1 MNSKICELLDI
12 EFPLVAFTHCRDVVV
27 AVSKAGGCG
36 VLGAVGMTP
45 EQLEEELKWI
55 DDHIDGLPYGV
66 DVLIPNK
73 MADQNQKFDAEK
85 LTSMIPQE
93 YADFRADILEKHDI
107 EADELRT
114 IKPAATYMAEN
125 TKADGAK
132 ALLDVAFSH
141 PIKIIANALGV
152 PPDWMVQMGKEN
164 DVKVAAL
171 LGTAQHAIN
180 QVKAGVDILV
190 VSGTEAGGHCG
201 SVSTMVLI
209 PEVHQAIQP
218 YGDVPILAAG
228 GIATGRQMAAAMSM
242 GASGAW
248 CGSVWLTTA
257 ESEVPPVIKEKM
269 VAATSSQTTRSRSRT
284 GKHSRQLVSE
294 WTKAWEADGAP
305 EPLPLPLQPMVAE
318 PALAKV
324 NKLAESGHEGAKK
337 LSTYWVGQ
345 GVGLMNQTISAS
357 DVVQEFKETLLK
369 PMKDWPILL
378 AINYSGSEYRIDVA
392 LLNPSLSKSISVQR
406 LIFGLNASSI

>member
-1 MNSKICELLDI
+1 MMNSKICELLDI

-36 VLGAVGMTP
+36 VLGAVGMSP
-45 EQLEEELKWI
+45 EQLEKELKWI
-55 DDHIDGLPYGV
+55 DDHIDGKPYGV

-73 MADQNQKFDAEK
+73 MVDQSEKFDAEK
-85 LTSMIPQE
+85 LKSMIPQE
-93 YADFRADILEKHDI
+93 YADYRADILENHDI
-107 EADELRT
+107 EASELRT
-114 IKPAATYMAEN
+114 IDTSGSSFAQN

-141 PIKIIANALGV
+141 PIKLIANALGV
-152 PPDWMVQMGKEN
+152 PPDWMLEMGKEN

-209 PEVHQAIQP
+209 PEVHKAIQP

-228 GIATGRQMAAAMSM
+228 GIVTGQQMAAAMAM
-242 GASGAW
+242 GASGVW
-248 CGSVWLTTA
+248 CGSVWLTTV

-269 VAATSSQTTRSRSRT
+269 VAANSSQTVRSRSRT
-284 GKHSRQLVSE
+284 GKHSRQLVSP
-294 WTKAWEADGAP
+294 WTEAWESDKAP
-305 EPLPLPLQPMVAE
+305 DPLPMPLQPMVAE
-318 PALAKV
+318 PALQKV
-324 NKLAESGHEGAKK
+324 NKLAEGGHAGARD

-345 GVGLMNQTISAS
+345 GVGLMNASISAS
-357 DVVQEFKETLLK
+357 DVVQEFKE
-369 PMKDWPILL
+369 DF
-378 AINYSGSEYRIDVA
+378 
-392 LLNPSLSKSISVQR
+392 ISAYER
-406 LIFGLNASSI
+406 LTDFVS

>member
-36 VLGAVGMTP
+36 VLGAVGMSP
-45 EQLEEELKWI
+45 EQLEQELKWI
-55 DDHIDGLPYGV
+55 DDHIDGKPYGV

-73 MADQNQKFDAEK
+73 MVDQSEKFDPEK
-85 LTSMIPQE
+85 LKGMIPQE
-93 YADFRADILEKHDI
+93 YADFRADVLENHDI
-107 EADELRT
+107 EASDLRT
-114 IKPAATYMAEN
+114 IDTAGSSFAAN
-125 TKADGAK
+125 TKSDGAK
-132 ALLDVAFSH
+132 ALLDVAFNH
-141 PIKIIANALGV
+141 PIKLIANALGV
-152 PPDWMVQMGKEN
+152 PPDWMLEMGKEN

-209 PEVHQAIQP
+209 PEVYEAIQP

-228 GIATGRQMAAAMSM
+228 GIVTGKQMAAAMTM

-248 CGSVWLTTA
+248 CGSVWLTTV

-269 VAATSSQTTRSRSRT
+269 VAANSSQTVRSRSRT
-284 GKHSRQLVSE
+284 GKHSRQLVSP
-294 WTKAWEADGAP
+294 WTEAWESESAP
-305 EPLPLPLQPMVAE
+305 EPLPMPLQPMVAE
-318 PALAKV
+318 PALQKVAK
-324 NKLAESGHEGAKK
+324 LTEGGHDGAKD
-337 LSTYWVGQ
+337 LATYWVGQ
-345 GVGLMNQTISAS
+345 GVGLMNQSISAS
-357 DVVQEFKETLLK
+357 DVVQEFKE
-369 PMKDWPILL
+369 DFIG
-378 AINYSGSEYRIDVA
+378 AYE
-392 LLNPSLSKSISVQR
+392 R
-406 LIFGLNASSI
+406 LTGFVE

>member
-1 MNSKICELLDI
+1 MMNSKICELLDI

-36 VLGAVGMTP
+36 VLGAVGMSP
-45 EQLEEELKWI
+45 EQLEKELKWI
-55 DDHIDGLPYGV
+55 DDHIDGKPYGV

-73 MADQNQKFDAEK
+73 MVDQSEKFDADK
-85 LTSMIPQE
+85 LKNMIPQE
-93 YADFRADILEKHDI
+93 YADYRADILENHDI
-107 EADELRT
+107 EAAELRT
-114 IKPAATYMAEN
+114 IDTAGSSFAQN

-141 PIKIIANALGV
+141 PIKLIANALGV
-152 PPDWMVQMGKEN
+152 PPDWMLEMGKQN

-209 PEVHQAIQP
+209 PEVHKAIQP

-228 GIATGRQMAAAMSM
+228 GIVTGQQMAAAMAM

-248 CGSVWLTTA
+248 CGSVWLTTV

-269 VAATSSQTTRSRSRT
+269 VAANSSETVRSRSRT
-284 GKHSRQLVSE
+284 GKHSRQLVSP
-294 WTKAWEADGAP
+294 WTDAWESDKAP
-305 EPLPLPLQPMVAE
+305 DPLPMPLQPMVAE
-318 PALAKV
+318 PALQKV
-324 NKLAESGHEGAKK
+324 NKLAEGGHEGARE
-337 LSTYWVGQ
+337 LSTFWVGQ
-345 GVGLMNQTISAS
+345 GVGLMNATISAS
-357 DVVQEFKETLLK
+357 DVVQEFKQ
-369 PMKDWPILL
+369 DF
-378 AINYSGSEYRIDVA
+378 
-392 LLNPSLSKSISVQR
+392 ISAYER
-406 LIFGLNASSI
+406 LTNFVN

>member
-1 MNSKICELLDI
+1 MMNSKICELLDI

-36 VLGAVGMTP
+36 VLGAVGMSP
-45 EQLEEELKWI
+45 EQLEKELKWI
-55 DDHIDGLPYGV
+55 DDHIDGKPYGV

-73 MADQNQKFDAEK
+73 MVDQSEKFDAEK
-85 LTSMIPQE
+85 LKSMIPQE
-93 YADFRADILEKHDI
+93 YADYRADILENHDI
-107 EADELRT
+107 EASELRT
-114 IKPAATYMAEN
+114 IDTAGSSFAQN

-141 PIKIIANALGV
+141 PIKLIANALGV
-152 PPDWMVQMGKEN
+152 PPDWMLAMGKEN
-164 DVKVAAL
+164 GVKVAAL

-180 QVKAGVDILV
+180 QVEAGVDILV

-209 PEVHQAIQP
+209 PEVHKAIQP

-228 GIATGRQMAAAMSM
+228 GIVTGQQMAAAMAM

-248 CGSVWLTTA
+248 CGSVWLTTV

-269 VAATSSQTTRSRSRT
+269 VAANSSQTVRSRSRT
-284 GKHSRQLVSE
+284 GKHSRQLVSP
-294 WTKAWEADGAP
+294 WTEAWESDKAP
-305 EPLPLPLQPMVAE
+305 DPLPMPLQPMVAE
-318 PALAKV
+318 PALQKV
-324 NKLAESGHEGAKK
+324 NKLAEGGHAGARD

-345 GVGLMNQTISAS
+345 GVGLMNASISAS
-357 DVVQEFKETLLK
+357 DVVQEFKE
-369 PMKDWPILL
+369 DF
-378 AINYSGSEYRIDVA
+378 
-392 LLNPSLSKSISVQR
+392 ISAYER
-406 LIFGLNASSI
+406 LTNFVS

>member
-1 MNSKICELLDI
+1 MMNSKICELLDI

-36 VLGAVGMTP
+36 VLGAVGMSP
-45 EQLEEELKWI
+45 EQLEKELKWI
-55 DDHIDGLPYGV
+55 DDHIDGKPYGV

-73 MADQNQKFDAEK
+73 MVDQSEKFDAEK
-85 LTSMIPQE
+85 LKSMIPQE
-93 YADFRADILEKHDI
+93 YADYRADILENHDI
-107 EADELRT
+107 EASELRT
-114 IKPAATYMAEN
+114 IDTAGSSFAQN

-141 PIKIIANALGV
+141 PIKLIANALGV
-152 PPDWMVQMGKEN
+152 PPDWMLEMGKEN

-209 PEVHQAIQP
+209 PEVHKAIQP

-228 GIATGRQMAAAMSM
+228 GIVTGQQMAAAMAM

-248 CGSVWLTTA
+248 CGSVWLTTV

-269 VAATSSQTTRSRSRT
+269 VAANSSQTVRSRSRT
-284 GKHSRQLVSE
+284 GKHSRQLVSP
-294 WTKAWEADGAP
+294 WTEAWESDKAP
-305 EPLPLPLQPMVAE
+305 DPLPMPLQPMVAE
-318 PALAKV
+318 PALQKV
-324 NKLAESGHEGAKK
+324 NKLGEGGHAGARD

-345 GVGLMNQTISAS
+345 GVGLMNATLSAS
-357 DVVQEFKETLLK
+357 DVVQEFKE
-369 PMKDWPILL
+369 DF
-378 AINYSGSEYRIDVA
+378 
-392 LLNPSLSKSISVQR
+392 ISAYER
-406 LIFGLNASSI
+406 LTNFVN

>member
-1 MNSKICELLDI
+1 MMNSKICELLDI

-36 VLGAVGMTP
+36 VLGAVGMSP
-45 EQLEEELKWI
+45 DQLEKELKWI
-55 DDHIDGLPYGV
+55 DDHIDGKPYGV

-73 MADQNQKFDAEK
+73 MVDQSEKFDAEK
-85 LTSMIPQE
+85 LKSMIPQE
-93 YADFRADILEKHDI
+93 YADYRADILENHDI
-107 EADELRT
+107 EASELRT
-114 IKPAATYMAEN
+114 IDTAGSSFAQN

-141 PIKIIANALGV
+141 PIKLIANALGV
-152 PPDWMVQMGKEN
+152 PPDWMLEMGKEN

-209 PEVHQAIQP
+209 PEVHKAIQP

-228 GIATGRQMAAAMSM
+228 GIVTGQQMAAAMAM

-248 CGSVWLTTA
+248 CGSVWLTTV

-269 VAATSSQTTRSRSRT
+269 VAANSSQTVRSRSRT
-284 GKHSRQLVSE
+284 GKHSRQLVSP
-294 WTKAWEADGAP
+294 WTEAWESDKAP
-305 EPLPLPLQPMVAE
+305 DPLPMPLQPMVAE
-318 PALAKV
+318 PALQKV
-324 NKLAESGHEGAKK
+324 NKLAEGGHAGARD

-345 GVGLMNQTISAS
+345 GVGLMNASISAS
-357 DVVQEFKETLLK
+357 DVVQEFKE
-369 PMKDWPILL
+369 DF
-378 AINYSGSEYRIDVA
+378 
-392 LLNPSLSKSISVQR
+392 ISAYER
-406 LIFGLNASSI
+406 LTNFVS

>member
-1 MNSKICELLDI
+1 MMNSKICELLDI

-36 VLGAVGMTP
+36 VLGAVGMSP
-45 EQLEEELKWI
+45 EQLEKELKWI
-55 DDHIDGLPYGV
+55 DDHIDGKPYGV

-73 MADQNQKFDAEK
+73 MVDQSEKFDAEK
-85 LTSMIPQE
+85 LKSMIPQE
-93 YADFRADILEKHDI
+93 YADYRADILENHDI
-107 EADELRT
+107 EASELRT
-114 IKPAATYMAEN
+114 IDTAGSSFAEN

-141 PIKIIANALGV
+141 PIKLIANALGV
-152 PPDWMVQMGKEN
+152 PPDWMLEMGKEK

-209 PEVHQAIQP
+209 PEVHKAIQP

-228 GIATGRQMAAAMSM
+228 GIVTGQQMAAAMAM

-248 CGSVWLTTA
+248 CGSVWLTTV

-269 VAATSSQTTRSRSRT
+269 VAANSSQTVRSRSRT
-284 GKHSRQLVSE
+284 GKHSRQLVSP
-294 WTKAWEADGAP
+294 WTEAWESEKAP
-305 EPLPLPLQPMVAE
+305 DPLPMPLQPMVAE
-318 PALAKV
+318 PALQKV
-324 NKLAESGHEGAKK
+324 NKLAEGGHVGARD

-345 GVGLMNQTISAS
+345 GVGLMNASISAS
-357 DVVQEFKETLLK
+357 DVVQEFKE
-369 PMKDWPILL
+369 DF
-378 AINYSGSEYRIDVA
+378 
-392 LLNPSLSKSISVQR
+392 ISAYER
-406 LIFGLNASSI
+406 LTNFVS

>member
-1 MNSKICELLDI
+1 MKSKICEILDI

-45 EQLEEELKWI
+45 PILEQELNWI
-55 DDHIDGLPYGV
+55 DEHIDGKPYGV

-73 MADQNQKFDAEK
+73 MVGKDEKFDPEK
-85 LTSMIPQE
+85 LVGMIPQE
-93 YADFRADILEKHDI
+93 YADFRADILENHDI
-107 EADELRT
+107 PSPELRT
-114 IKPAATYMAEN
+114 IDTGGSGFAAN
-125 TKADGAK
+125 TQSDGAK
-132 ALLDVAFSH
+132 ALLEVAFNH
-141 PIKIIANALGV
+141 PIKLIANALGV
-152 PPDWMVQMGKEN
+152 PPDWMLQMGKDN

-171 LGTAQHAIN
+171 LGTAKHAIN

-209 PEVHQAIQP
+209 PEVYEAIQP

-228 GIATGRQMAAAMSM
+228 GIVTGKQMAAAMTM

-248 CGSVWLTTA
+248 CGSVWLTTV
-257 ESEVPPVIKEKM
+257 ESEVHPVIKEKM
-269 VAATSSQTTRSRSRT
+269 IAASSSQTVRSRSRT
-284 GKHSRQLVSE
+284 GKHSRQLVSP
-294 WTKAWEADGAP
+294 WTEAWESDKAP
-305 EPLPLPLQPMVAE
+305 DPLPMPLQPMVAE

-324 NKLAESGHEGAKK
+324 NKLAEGGHDGAKD

-345 GVGLMNQTISAS
+345 GVGLMNQSISAG
-357 DVVQEFKETLLK
+357 DVVMEFKEDFLE
-369 PMKDWPILL
+369 
-378 AINYSGSEYRIDVA
+378 AYE
-392 LLNPSLSKSISVQR
+392 R
-406 LIFGLNASSI
+406 LDGFLQE